1 METNIVSLVS
11 LFIALVAVCVAVWQV
26 RASSRNDELSN
37 ELPIISEIMNEWR
50 STNFRSDVSY
60 VLTRSPQTAKDG
72 GFRALPARWR
82 EPAYRV
88 GYFLDYIGVLTSLD
102 IISDELV
109 ISMVGT
115 QIIQIWRV
123 LEPFIE
129 RERQYRRDTY
139 PPGVPTGFL
148 VYFEHIV
155 ARIIDLGGQQA
166 AVLSQQRRGLR
177 HLTQPLTISAADL
190 RKTTVAVPPLTTP
203 ARRRFDLS
211 SIRTVGRKRMPG
223 R

>member
-1 METNIVSLVS
+1 METNVVSLVS

-50 STNFRSDVSY
+50 STSFRADVSY
-60 VLTRSPQTAKDG
+60 ILTRSPPTAKDG
-72 GFRALPARWR
+72 GFRSLPRRWR

-115 QIIQIWRV
+115 QIIQIWRA

-129 RERQYRRDTY
+129 QERQYRRTTY
-139 PPGVPTGFL
+139 PPGVPAGFL

-177 HLTQPLTISAADL
+177 HLTEPLTVSATDL
-190 RKTTVAVPPLTTP
+190 RKTAMAAPPLAAP
-203 ARRRFDLS
+203 ARRQFALS
-211 SIRTVGRKRMPG
+211 SFRTVGRKKMPG